1 MMSTSGILCIDFGTS
16 SIRAAIVKDGRLKP
30 EVLELGEA
38 FRSSID
44 RASIP
49 SAVFIE
55 ADKTKILFGEA
66 ALNKG
71 QRGSKSM
78 LFEMSPKKWMTSE
91 LPEFLDKELIPGS
104 GLTYKHL
111 LAGLL
116 AQSFSAI
123 STATGISKSDLIKLE
138 TRVSHP
144 VWAPE
149 TQFVLKKQLTWI
161 TEAARQISG
170 ITDQAIAPEK
180 LYSSLSKARIT
191 TNPNGLD
198 VEEPVAAALELFEN
212 SENAREI
219 CVVVDV
225 GAGTTDLGIFL
236 SLTPD
241 PSSRYHKRK
250 FIQAAS
256 PRSMYMAGDLIDQE
270 VISLISTKA
279 SKLSKDNLQD
289 LQRRRRSIKE
299 TLFSRTKK
307 VYEAIADVEVTL
319 SDLEKQPNIK
329 KMKNELTNN
338 FDSLISEATSFIKIF
353 VEASLHRAEKIN
365 VVFAGGGSNISFLHQ
380 AIGKSISLPN
390 GIIVP
395 IVIRSANS
403 TDRALPAAYE
413 RLAVAMGGT
422 TPAEFWPVTTIKDLN
437 QLRTEWDPD
446 LKSKNNDSEFN
457 HGSSEMDAGWWRE
470 QE

>member
-91 LPEFLDKELIPGS
+91 PPEFLDKVLIPGG
-104 GLTYKHL
+104 GLTHKHL

-123 STATGISKSDLIKLE
+123 STASGIPKSELIKLE

-149 TQFVLKKQLTWI
+149 AQFVLKKQLTWI

-170 ITDQAIAPEK
+170 LTDQAIAPEK
-180 LYSSLSKARIT
+180 LYTALSKVTIKT
-191 TNPNGLD
+191 TQNGLD
-198 VEEPVAAALELFEN
+198 VEEPVAAALELFDN
-212 SENAREI
+212 SDNAREI

-241 PSSRYHKRK
+241 PSSRYHSRK

-270 VISLISTKA
+270 VIGLISKKA
-279 SKLSKDNLQD
+279 SNLSKDNLQD

-299 TLFSRTKK
+299 TIFSRTKK
-307 VYEAIADVEVTL
+307 VYEANLEVSL

-329 KMKNELTNN
+329 KMKDELTKN
-338 FDSLISEATSFIKIF
+338 FNSLISEATSFIKIF
-353 VEASLHRAEKIN
+353 AEASFHRAERIN
-365 VVFAGGGSNISFLHQ
+365 VVFAGGGSNISFLHE
-380 AIGKSISLPN
+380 AIGKSTTLPN
-390 GIIVP
+390 GTIIP

-403 TDRALPAAYE
+403 TDRTLPAAYE

-422 TPAEFWPVTTIKDLN
+422 TPLEFWPNTTILDLK
-437 QLRTEWDPD
+437 QLRTEWDREFNT
-446 LKSKNNDSEFN
+446 KKEDSEFN
-457 HGSSEMDAGWWRE
+457 PYS
-470 QE
+470 